1 MLAANSKKKY
11 GLQRSLILRKK
22 NDIQKV
28 LKEGKKINKNT
39 FSVYILPDTE
49 MSVAFLISK
58 KIGNAVK
65 RNRIKRLFREAFRL
79 NKEKF
84 FAKRVVFLLKR
95 DINDFNY
102 IIKEIKELF

>member
-1 MLAANSKKKY
+1 VLAANSKKKDS
-11 GLQRSLILRKK
+11 LQRSLILRKK

-28 LKEGKKINKNT
+28 LREGTKIKKST
-39 FSVYILPDTE
+39 FSAYILPDRE
-49 MSVAFLISK
+49 MSVAFLVSK
-58 KIGNAVK
+58 RIGNAVK

-84 FAKRVVFLLKR
+84 MSKKVVFLLKR
-95 DINDFNY
+95 DTNDFNY